1 MRVNPRQMQRMMK
14 QMGMKNTEID
24 AEEVIIKC
32 RERDI
37 VITSPSVTITE
48 VTGQK
53 FYQISGNE
61 EIRESQIEEEGV
73 DEDDVEIIVSQ
84 TGCTKSQAVKALK
97 EVNGNIA
104 EAILK
109 LQV

>member
-1 MRVNPRQMQRMMK
+1 MRYNPRQMQRMMK
-14 QMGMKNTEID
+14 QMGMKNTEIE

-32 RERDI
+32 SERDI
-37 VITSPSVTITE
+37 VITSPSITITE
-48 VTGQK
+48 VPGQK

-61 EIRESQIEEEGV
+61 EIRESQIEEEGI

-97 EVNGNIA
+97 DAKGNIA
-104 EAILK
+104 EAILQ
-109 LQV
+109 LQS